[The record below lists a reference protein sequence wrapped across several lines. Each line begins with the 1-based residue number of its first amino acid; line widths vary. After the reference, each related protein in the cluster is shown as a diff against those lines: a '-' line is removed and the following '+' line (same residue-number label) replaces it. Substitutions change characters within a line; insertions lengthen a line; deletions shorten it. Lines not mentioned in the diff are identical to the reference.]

1 MERAVRERELCI
13 DKLRAT
19 NGELEKTNTFLEQQL
34 AEYKTQIKSLNLSSQ
49 EGDKEKDKRILSLN
63 EDISKLKIELE
74 RHIELKAKEVVRQDL
89 NAVNL
94 QQVNEELRAA
104 VESLKKKLSDSLSRQ
119 NELEHEKLQANLD
132 WQRKYQYLEGI
143 KAKDSEEFTKQ
154 ILQSRDQ
161 VNVEITH
168 SR

>member
-1 MERAVRERELCI
+1 MRERELCI

-19 NGELEKTNTFLEQQL
+19 IGELEKTNSFLEQQVL
-34 AEYKTQIKSLNLSSQ
+34 EYKTQIKSLNLSSR
-49 EGDKEKDKRILSLN
+49 EGDKETDKQILSLN
-63 EDISKLKIELE
+63 EEISKLKLELE
-74 RHIELKAKEVVRQDL
+74 KQIELKAKEVVKQDFTS
-89 NAVNL
+89 VNM
-94 QQVNEELRAA
+94 QQVNEELKVA
-104 VESLKKKLSDSLSRQ
+104 VESLKKKLGDSLSRQ

-161 VNVEITH
+161 VNIEIISIH
-168 SR
+168 